1 MGQDAMHNEWV
12 AMERHRLD
20 VVGGWPPSPLKEAT
34 LAAIHSALVSLGVD
48 DPPAE
53 LGRVK
58 ARPN

>member
-48 DPPAE
+48 EPP
-53 LGRVK
+53 GRTW
-58 ARPN
+58 RGESTT